1 MAGKLVDFSFDG
13 ELSLKEV
20 ETYRQRL
27 ESLPFLQAKLQQ
39 KQDSLPEFNVSFSLI
54 GTAKPINKG
63 SADKE
68 FILLKV
74 NINEDIKPGKIY
86 YY

>member
-13 ELSLKEV
+13 ELNWKEV

-27 ESLPFLQAKLQQ
+27 ESLPFLHAKLQQ
-39 KQDSLPEFNVSFSLI
+39 KRDSLPEFNVSFSLI

-74 NINEDIKPGKIY
+74 NINEDIKPGRIY
-86 YY
+86 YH

>member
-13 ELSLKEV
+13 ELNWKEV

-27 ESLPFLQAKLQQ
+27 EFLPFLHAKLQQ
-39 KQDSLPEFNVSFSLI
+39 KRDSLPEFNVSFSLI
-54 GTAKPINKG
+54 GTAKPTKEG

>member
-13 ELSLKEV
+13 ELNWKEV

-27 ESLPFLQAKLQQ
+27 EFLPFLQAKRQQ
-39 KQDSLPEFNVSFSLI
+39 KQDSLPEFNVFFSLI
-54 GTAKPINKG
+54 GTAKPTKEG

-68 FILLKV
+68 FTLLKV